1 MVRLAH
7 GSRDASEHLSHG
19 LTIMAGLLI
28 LNPMLKYQDVD
39 GSFKALAE
47 PTRRAIVER
56 LSRGP
61 ASVSDLARPFDMT
74 LAAIVQHLQVLEES
88 GLVRSEK
95 VGRVRTCRIEL
106 GGLNTLTDWV
116 AERRALI
123 ERRLD
128 RLGEILSEAGQP
140 ARNPQTRK
148 PQTKG

>member
-1 MVRLAH
+1 VIRLGH
-7 GSRDASEHLSHG
+7 SSLDASEYLSDG
-19 LTIMAGLLI
+19 LTIVAGMSI
-28 LNPMLKYQDVD
+28 LKQMLKYQDVD
-39 GSFKALAE
+39 SSFKALAE

-61 ASVSDLARPFDMT
+61 ASVSDLAKPFDMT

-88 GLVRSEK
+88 GLIRSEK

-128 RLGEILSEAGQP
+128 RLGEILSETGQP
-140 ARNPQTRK
+140 ARNPQT
-148 PQTKG
+148 KG